1 MSGFYVTV
9 YVEGPPTQADAD
21 AFVGALIE
29 IAKPGIPQAF
39 PDGYTADVVPD

>member
-21 AFVGALIE
+21 DFVGALIE